1 MPKIGEVVLNPDET
15 IGGAEQTVTFKP
27 VRVTDGLVTFQ
38 DRSNPIQIAQTTLTV
53 SSVPPSKT
61 SRNNKVRI
69 RVVYPKIATPVT
81 SASGFTPAP
90 QKISSLVADITFIV
104 PDISTDEER
113 AGLLALTKRL
123 LTSWVV
129 KEPVQNMEQFY

>member
-69 RVVYPKIATPVT
+69 RLVYPKVAVPTT
-81 SASGFTPAP
+81 STSGFTPAP
-90 QKISSLVADITFIV
+90 QKIGSLVADITFLV
-104 PDISTDEER
+104 PDTSTDEER